1 MSIFSWIK
9 DAVDSIMNAIMQQV
23 NVVQNIVTAPLKAIV
38 NQVIGGIWKGD
49 GATRFANEMTSMV
62 IPSLTNITGSIN
74 GYNSAIKK
82 AQEAMEQAVKS
93 ATSIAS
99 GLGEIFDSIF

>member
-1 MSIFSWIK
+1 MSLFRWIK
-9 DAVDSIMNAIMQQV
+9 DAVDGIMNQILSQV
-23 NVVQNIVTAPLKAIV
+23 NMVQNLITAPLKAIV

-62 IPSLTNITGSIN
+62 IPSLSNITSSIS

-82 AQEAMEQAVKS
+82 AQEAMEQAVKT

-99 GLGEIFDSIF
+99 GLGEIFDGIF

>member
-1 MSIFSWIK
+1 
-9 DAVDSIMNAIMQQV
+9 MNQILQQV
-23 NVVQNIVTAPLKAIV
+23 NVVQNLVTAPLKAIV

-74 GYNSAIKK
+74 GYKTAIQK

-99 GLGEIFDSIF
+99 GLGEIFDGIF